1 MIGRVK
7 VINRDS
13 KSRDARLNL
22 IQNVE
27 LHTMK
32 VLFLGVSIVT
42 TFLSFNIYTHKE
54 LTNIAHS
61 AYVVNKQIDH
71 TLREID
77 SMKSDL
83 LKNTNIL
90 NVQSESSS
98 QGFVFNNDLKFV
110 K

>member
-1 MIGRVK
+1 MSRVK
-7 VINRDS
+7 VINRAS
-13 KSRDARLNL
+13 KSKEAKLNL
-22 IQNVE
+22 YHNVE

-32 VLFLGVSIVT
+32 VLFLGISIVSV
-42 TFLSFNIYTHKE
+42 FSGLNIWTHKE
-54 LTNIAHS
+54 LTSIAHS

-90 NVQSESSS
+90 NVQSESSN